1 MISYKDRAFCVD
13 SYTCSNLAC
22 GRNLMSEDQEHIER
36 VGLPVS
42 LAEFKTAECGYA
54 RCEYRLELPLGGG

>member
-1 MISYKDRAFCVD
+1 
-13 SYTCSNLAC
+13 
-22 GRNLMSEDQEHIER
+22 MSEDQEHIER